1 MSRIEAWLVHVA
13 TILVGGTGVMY
24 AWLRYGL
31 RVVDPGPISGSLG
44 EPIAQHLHILAAPLM
59 IFAVGLIWRRHAWS
73 RWRRRVLDRR
83 SSGLSL
89 IAMLAPMVISGYLL
103 ETATV
108 PLWHR
113 IWVWVHLS
121 TSALWLAAYLVHQ
134 LTVVEP
140 AGD

>member
-13 TILVGGTGVMY
+13 TILVGGTGVVY
-24 AWLRYGL
+24 AWLKYGL
-31 RVVDPGPISGSLG
+31 RAVDPGPVPGS
-44 EPIAQHLHILAAPLM
+44 PWQPMVQHLHILAAPVLV
-59 IFAVGLIWRRHAWS
+59 FAVGLIWRRHAWTK
-73 RWRRRVLDRR
+73 WRRDVRNRR
-83 SSGLSL
+83 SSGLSS
-89 IAMLAPMVISGYLL
+89 IVMLAPMVISGYLL

-121 TSALWLAAYLVHQ
+121 TSALWLAAYLTHQ

-140 AGD
+140 AGG